1 MEPKE
6 SSFSK
11 YICSFV
17 SNIKSNNYSLGTDF
31 DDLGEIVHLTPKKE
45 EALNIPEIFSL
56 NQFLQFLKDAAGI
69 QNNHIVQVVI
79 NFPS

>member
-1 MEPKE
+1 M
-6 SSFSK
+6 FL
-11 YICSFV
+11 I
-17 SNIKSNNYSLGTDF
+17 SNRITTAWAQDF